1 MISVHTSKPV
11 ALDSPDHLVPRGT
24 MNDNSVHP
32 AFNCLLYDLIPP
44 HQIRLLDLG
53 CAGGGFVKS
62 ILDDGGFAVGIEG
75 SDYSKIRGR
84 AEWATIPDHLF
95 TADITELF
103 EIRVQESYPLGG
115 GNLHHGTTRMNFNV
129 ITAWEF
135 FEHIAPTRLDGVM
148 ENIERHLDPDGYL
161 VGSIS
166 PAHDYN
172 FGIALHQT
180 VQERPW
186 WEAFFRHHGFEPCP
200 KLESHFGD
208 DWIRGPKSAQPVPL
222 SFLIVL
228 RPMKGAS

>member
-1 MISVHTSKPV
+1 MISVHTAKPV

-24 MNDNSVHP
+24 LNDNSVHP
-32 AFNCLLYDLIPP
+32 EFDRLLYEVIPA
-44 HQIRLLDLG
+44 HKIRLLDLG

-75 SDYSKIRGR
+75 SDLSKKAGR

-95 TADITELF
+95 TADL
-103 EIRVQESYPLGG
+103 
-115 GNLHHGTTRMNFNV
+115 TTTVVIAKGFDYLNFNI

-135 FEHIAPTRLDGVM
+135 FEHIATNRLDQVM
-148 ENIERHLDPDGYL
+148 WNIKRHLDPSGYL
-161 VGSIS
+161 IGSIS
-166 PAHDYN
+166 PARDFNY
-172 FGIALHQT
+172 GVALHQT

-186 WEAFFRHHGFEPCP
+186 WEGFFRHHGFESCP
-200 KLESHFGD
+200 DLENHFGD